1 VELLIDTA
9 KYARAGTVLQWM
21 AEIYEDNQ
29 DYKMAGET
37 YAQAAEYFREEGV
50 RNGSAAKC
58 LLKTADYVA
67 MEGEYRRAIDIY
79 EQIGMSRADHHLLKW
94 GAKDIY
100 FKSSLMH
107 LCTGDVVIAR
117 AAVERYEDQHPAFEG
132 SRENVFVKRLVDA
145 LEENDLVA
153 FDAAVKQFEKI
164 TEMNPWT
171 KAHVKTIR
179 KILQD
184 EELDLR

>member
-1 VELLIDTA
+1 MTACVVYFPQIMPNADGSWRNEAIKCLQIAVELLIDTA

-29 DYKMAGET
+29 DFKMAGET

-67 MEGEYRRAIDIY
+67 LEGEYRRAIEIY

-100 FKSSLMH
+100 FKSALLH

-145 LEENDLVA
+145 L
-153 FDAAVKQFEKI
+153 
-164 TEMNPWT
+164 
-171 KAHVKTIR
+171 
-179 KILQD
+179 
-184 EELDLR
+184 